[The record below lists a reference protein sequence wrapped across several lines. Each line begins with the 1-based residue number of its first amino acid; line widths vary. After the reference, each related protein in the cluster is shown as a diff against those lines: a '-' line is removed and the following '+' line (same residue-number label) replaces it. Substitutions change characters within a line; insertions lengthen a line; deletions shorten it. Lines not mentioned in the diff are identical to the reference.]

1 MITIDKTLVIHIINM
16 LVLMY
21 VLNKVLYKPIQDI
34 LLKRQ
39 GKLETLAKDV
49 ERFEQN
55 AAHRQQEV
63 DRKMREAS
71 NRAKQALDG
80 ARGEANAAGA
90 AKLAE
95 IRSQTDGEKEKQLA
109 DINSQVQ
116 AARKELEGKVGEFA
130 GEMAGKIL
138 GRGVE
143 A

>member
-21 VLNKVLYKPIQDI
+21 VLNKVLYRPIQEI
-34 LLKRQ
+34 LGKRRS
-39 GKLETLAKDV
+39 KLETLAKDV

-55 AAHRQQEV
+55 AAHRQSEV
-63 DRKMREAS
+63 DKKMREAS
-71 NRAKQALDG
+71 SRAKQALDG
-80 ARGEANAAGA
+80 ARGEASAAGA

-95 IRSQTDGEKEKQLA
+95 IRSQTDSDKEKQLA

-116 AARKELEGKVGEFA
+116 AAQKELAGKLGEFA

-138 GRGVE
+138 GRRVE